1 MDTSLILT
9 ILISFIYLLRLLY
22 LNNAIIL
29 LVRKKKDDFIE
40 LINFEKNLSILK
52 SACNLEINEINS
64 FLNKEKKL
72 MGFQVIILSIV
83 VGAFFNFFPITFFII
98 ELVFILM
105 YLFSFYTSIKHL
117 EISLDFFNECSE
129 ELAARKN

>member
-29 LVRKKKDDFIE
+29 LVRKKKDDFID

-64 FLNKEKKL
+64 FLNKEKKS

-83 VGAFFNFFPITFFII
+83 VGVFFNFFPITFFII
-98 ELVFILM
+98 ELVFILI
-105 YLFSFYTSIKHL
+105 YLFSFYTSTKHL
-117 EISLDFFNECSE
+117 EISLDFFNEYLE